1 MLGRCEEQ
9 GVRVLAKEKPS
20 AAYSGRDGQRGGLAR
35 LTRAQACARFEVG
48 HSELRQRIS
57 PPCACVHVS
66 ARRPLRVF
74 RHSQEVLDEAPQKD
88 GGAAKLA
95 GGEILRRQVNR

>member
-35 LTRAQACARFEVG
+35 LTRAEACARFEVG
-48 HSELRQRIS
+48 HSKLKAKDFASLCVCARECKKT
-57 PPCACVHVS
+57 PPG
-66 ARRPLRVF
+66 F
-74 RHSQEVLDEAPQKD
+74 
-88 GGAAKLA
+88 
-95 GGEILRRQVNR
+95 